1 MLNDILIRP
10 AQFEDSLAIAQLYNP
25 YIRDTIITFEEA
37 EVAAQDIRQRMQA
50 VNDAGL
56 FWRFAEHQGD
66 LAGYAYAT
74 AWRPRHAYR
83 FSVEVTAYVSPEY
96 HGKGVGSCLYD
107 DLLPAL
113 KKRGIHSAMG
123 GIALPN
129 DASIAL
135 HEKFGFK
142 KVAHFEA
149 VGFKFNRWIDVGYW
163 QLLL

>member
-1 MLNDILIRP
+1 MPNDILIRP
-10 AQFEDSLAIAQLYNP
+10 AQPEDALAIAQLYNP

-37 EVAAQDIRQRMQA
+37 EVSAQDIQQRMQS

-56 FWRFAEHQGD
+56 FWRVAEHQGE

-83 FSVEVTAYVSPEY
+83 YSVEVTAYVSPA
-96 HGKGVGSCLYD
+96 HQGKGVGSQLYS

-113 KKRGIHSAMG
+113 REQGIHSAMG

-129 DASIAL
+129 EASIAL
-135 HEKFGFK
+135 HETFGFR
-142 KVAHFEA
+142 KVAQFEA
-149 VGFKFNRWIDVGYW
+149 VGFKFDRWIDVGYW
-163 QLLL
+163 QLLM

>member
-1 MLNDILIRP
+1 MPNDILIRP
-10 AQFEDSLAIAQLYNP
+10 AQLEDSSAIAQLYNP
-25 YIRDTIITFEEA
+25 YIRDTIITFEESDVT
-37 EVAAQDIRQRMQA
+37 EQDIQQRMQA
-50 VNDAGL
+50 VNEAGL
-56 FWRFAEHQGD
+56 FWLVAEHQGE

-83 FSVEVTAYVSPEY
+83 FSVEMTAYVSPAQQ
-96 HGKGVGSCLYD
+96 GKGVGSRLYD
-107 DLLPAL
+107 DLLAAL
-113 KKRGIHSAMG
+113 RSQGVHSAMG

-142 KVAHFEA
+142 KVAHYEA
-149 VGFKFNRWIDVGYW
+149 VGFKFDRWIDVGYW